1 MILCPSPQN
10 AKDHSSKIMG
20 SLSCFK
26 WEHVM
31 AHWTREQLIWEQLQY
46 YKCDYLLQ
54 TQLIQSGGM
63 LITKE
68 YGN

>member
-1 MILCPSPQN
+1 
-10 AKDHSSKIMG
+10 
-20 SLSCFK
+20 
-26 WEHVM
+26 M